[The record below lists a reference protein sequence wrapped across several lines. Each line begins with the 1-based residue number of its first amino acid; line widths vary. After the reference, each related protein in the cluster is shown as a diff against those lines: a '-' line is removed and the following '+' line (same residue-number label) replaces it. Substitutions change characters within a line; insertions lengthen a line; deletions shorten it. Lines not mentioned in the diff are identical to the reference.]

1 MIGLK
6 SERELAIMR
15 KAGAIVAEVL
25 EELKNFIKP
34 KVKTIEL
41 DLFSEKLIKKRG
53 GKPAFKDYK
62 GFPANICTSVNE
74 VIVHGIPSD
83 KILLEG
89 DIISVDIGVELEGY
103 FADAASTYCVGAID
117 EESKKLIAVTKGALE
132 KSIENAYAGKRV
144 SAISCAIQEFVE
156 SNGFNVIRAFVGHG
170 IGSKLH
176 EPPEVPNFGEPDT
189 GIQLENG
196 MVLAIEPMV
205 SAGRYEVRILK
216 DGWTAVTVDRS
227 RVAHFEHTVAITEN
241 GPEVMTLCQK
251 KSPYR
256 WKVTL

>member
-15 KAGAIVAEVL
+15 KASGIVAETL
-25 EELKNFIKP
+25 SELHKIIRP

-41 DLFSEKLIKKRG
+41 DQFCEWLIKKRG
-53 GKPAFKDYK
+53 GKSAFKDYK

-83 KILLEG
+83 RVLCNG
-89 DIISVDIGVELEGY
+89 DIISVDVGVEIEGY
-103 FADAASTYCVGAID
+103 FGDGAFTYAVGAVD
-117 EESKKLIAVTKGALE
+117 EKSKRLIEVTKAALE
-132 KSIENAYAGKRV
+132 KSIENACVGKRI

-176 EPPEVPNFGEPDT
+176 EPPEIPNFGTPDT
-189 GIQLENG
+189 GVRLESG

-205 SAGRYEVRILK
+205 SVGKYEVEILG

-227 RVAHFEHTVAITEN
+227 RVAHFEHTVVITN
-241 GPEVMTLCQK
+241 DGPEVLTLCQK
-251 KSPYR
+251 KNLSR
-256 WKVTL
+256 SKAQL

>member
-15 KAGAIVAEVL
+15 KAGAIVAEVF

-41 DLFSEKLIKKRG
+41 DRFSEKLIKKRG
-53 GKPAFKDYK
+53 GKPAFKNYK

-103 FADAASTYCVGAID
+103 FADAASTYRVGAID

-205 SAGRYEVRILK
+205 SAGRYEVQILK
-216 DGWTAVTVDRS
+216 DGWTAVTVDSS

-251 KSPYR
+251 KSP
-256 WKVTL
+256 